1 MPVTKVT
8 RRLLKIDSRSFNIA
22 ALVPYALPAMR
33 LIMESTAEHYQHHF
47 SEDNDG
53 DTPNWELMQPQWSL
67 QWAAVATGLPDFL
80 RATYP
85 GLYGE
90 GAPVRI
96 GTVNDYVLLEDDAEV
111 GGAAAPVTANAAA
124 LHALARRHGVTHG
137 FDGKGFTFFEGSDSD
152 AWLQTMVLRD
162 IQYRMFGDMDYPAA
176 KFLHRH
182 ERLVSGLIKFGDA
195 DQCPSWRCN
204 DEEG

>member
-111 GGAAAPVTANAAA
+111 GPAPWKAARSRRSGSTTNASGCRP
-124 LHALARRHGVTHG
+124 AR
-137 FDGKGFTFFEGSDSD
+137 
-152 AWLQTMVLRD
+152 
-162 IQYRMFGDMDYPAA
+162 
-176 KFLHRH
+176 
-182 ERLVSGLIKFGDA
+182 
-195 DQCPSWRCN
+195 WRCGRSTGRTRRRWQWRRSTTSN
-204 DEEG
+204 SSSTLTRPNAWASRSRT